1 MAGWTKQQT
10 VSNNNG
16 ATAAASVSAT
26 LAATQQNSLLVAAI
40 CCAVAG
46 ASITP
51 PAGWIRINNLMP
63 TTPAGGTVGLF
74 YLLYNPG
81 GITSVAFTIT
91 SSLAAVVISEYIGGS
106 AYPTQA
112 LLDQTGQNGS
122 TNGTQVPGAGF
133 GLVQEANEL
142 AVYVIGYINN
152 TVLTHS
158 GFPAGY
164 SIDGSNI
171 GTAAAGNAGVILV
184 SNPDV
189 GYVALGAGGTLSA
202 APTDGPTTISG
213 TFLSF
218 PLQGTN
224 LNIGPVNDLPGGE
237 I

>member
-1 MAGWTKQQT
+1 MPWTKQQT

-26 LAATQQNSLLVAAI
+26 LTATQQGSLLVAAI

-46 ASITP
+46 AAITP
-51 PAGWIRINNLMP
+51 PAGWVRINTLMG

-74 YLLYNPG
+74 YFPNNPG
-81 GITSVAFTIT
+81 AITAVAFTIT
-91 SSLAAVVISEYIGGS
+91 SSLAAVVISEYVGGS
-106 AYPTQA
+106 AYPTQS
-112 LLDQTGQNGS
+112 LLDQTGQNGA
-122 TNGTQVPGAGF
+122 TNGTAVPGAGF
-133 GLVQEANEL
+133 QLVQEAGEL
-142 AVYVIGYINN
+142 AVYVVGYINN
-152 TVLTHS
+152 TALTHS

-171 GTAAAGNAGVILV
+171 STAASGNAAVILV
-184 SNPDV
+184 SNNDV
-189 GYVALGAGGTLSA
+189 GYNNLGAGGTLSA

-218 PLQGTN
+218 PLQASN
-224 LNIGPVNDLPGGE
+224 EYIGPTNDFGGGV